1 MGLRDRKI
9 WSVLIIMRFF
19 QRGFKPVF
27 SIIVTLGMGLIGL
40 FLGLALREYFITS
53 KSVPV
58 FLTPFKDMQHAL
70 PAYMYYL
77 VLAFCVIGLL
87 LGSIIGQVSAQK
99 LVEAGNALDQMSS
112 RDKIAVILGTIIGA
126 LISLVFIVFLSRAG
140 WPGITLSILLSVAFI
155 YLGVRATLGM
165 KNEIPIWGPV
175 KTEEVEENPTLN
187 CKILDTNVIIDGR
200 IADVCRT
207 GFLEGTLYIPGFVLE
222 ELQHIADSADGLKR
236 ARGRRGLDIL
246 NTMQKELPLVVR
258 TWDKSLDKSA
268 VNDEVDTKLVKLA
281 RALDGI
287 IVTNDF
293 NLNKVAALQGVQV
306 LNVNELANALKPVVL
321 PGETMM
327 VGIVREGKDPEQGV
341 AYLDDGTMIVV
352 EDGARFMNTTQRVVV
367 TSVLQTAQGKMIF
380 ARSST
385 DEEAYGSDNGSA
397 RNQQPRFDG
406 QPASAARRGDYSRGR
421 AGKKI

>member
-1 MGLRDRKI
+1 MGLRDKKI
-9 WSVLIIMRFF
+9 WSLSIIMRFF

-27 SIIVTLGMGLIGL
+27 SIIVTLGMGVIGL
-40 FLGLALREYFITS
+40 FGGLTLREYFVNS
-53 KSVPV
+53 KSVPTV
-58 FLTPFKDMQHAL
+58 LSPFKDMQHTL
-70 PAYMYYL
+70 PAYMNYL
-77 VLAFCVIGLL
+77 VLAICVIGLL
-87 LGSIIGQVSAQK
+87 LGSILGQFSAQK

-112 RDKIAVILGTIIGA
+112 RDKIAVILGTVIGVF
-126 LISLVFIVFLSRAG
+126 ISLVFTLFLSRIG
-140 WPGITLSILLSVAFI
+140 WAGITLSVLLSVAFI
-155 YLGVRATLGM
+155 YLGIRATLGM
-165 KNEIPIWGPV
+165 KNEIPIWGQI
-175 KTEEVEENPTLN
+175 KSEEVEDNPTLN

-246 NTMQKELPLVVR
+246 NTMQKELPLIVR

-268 VNDEVDTKLVKLA
+268 LNDEVDTKLVKLA
-281 RALDGI
+281 RALNGI

-385 DEEAYGSDNGSA
+385 DEEGYGSDNGSG

-406 QPASAARRGDYSRGR
+406 QPASTARRGDYSRSR
-421 AGKKI
+421 AGKKV

>member
-1 MGLRDRKI
+1 MGLRDKKI
-9 WSVLIIMRFF
+9 WSLSIIMRFF

-27 SIIVTLGMGLIGL
+27 SIIVTLGMGVIGL
-40 FLGLALREYFITS
+40 FGGLTLREYFVNS
-53 KSVPV
+53 KSVPTV
-58 FLTPFKDMQHAL
+58 LSPFKDMQHTL
-70 PAYMYYL
+70 PAYMNYL
-77 VLAFCVIGLL
+77 VLAICVIGLL
-87 LGSIIGQVSAQK
+87 LGSILGQFSAQK

-112 RDKIAVILGTIIGA
+112 RDKIAVILGTVIGVF
-126 LISLVFIVFLSRAG
+126 ISLVFTLFLSRIG
-140 WPGITLSILLSVAFI
+140 WAGITLSVLLSVAFI
-155 YLGVRATLGM
+155 YLGIRATLGM
-165 KNEIPIWGPV
+165 KNEIPIWGQI
-175 KTEEVEENPTLN
+175 KSEEVEDNPTLN

-246 NTMQKELPLVVR
+246 NTMQKELPLIVR

-268 VNDEVDTKLVKLA
+268 LNDEVDTKLVKLA
-281 RALDGI
+281 RALNGI

-385 DEEAYGSDNGSA
+385 DEEGYGSDNGSG
-397 RNQQPRFDG
+397 RNQQPRFD
-406 QPASAARRGDYSRGR
+406 
-421 AGKKI
+421 